1 MQVTSLAHMQLLIKE
16 QPAVVVD
23 FWSPSCPPCM
33 RFKPVYENTCRAN
46 QNPKIVFCAVNV
58 QQSRDI
64 GMAFQVQSI
73 PQFNFF
79 IDGKEHT
86 KFVGADENKFRQ
98 AIGELHKVTSSKAGE
113 HMHLDFKQFKPMNRL
128 PVCFTNKGALE
139 KMKTF
144 IS

>member
-1 MQVTSLAHMQLLIKE
+1 
-16 QPAVVVD
+16 
-23 FWSPSCPPCM
+23 M
-33 RFKPVYENTCRAN
+33 RFKPVYENTARAN

-98 AIGELHKVTSSKAGE
+98 ALGELHKVTSSKAGE

-139 KMKTF
+139 KMKSF
-144 IS
+144 ISQFAKVSENDVKSTANLMAWLDGSMDLEAVP